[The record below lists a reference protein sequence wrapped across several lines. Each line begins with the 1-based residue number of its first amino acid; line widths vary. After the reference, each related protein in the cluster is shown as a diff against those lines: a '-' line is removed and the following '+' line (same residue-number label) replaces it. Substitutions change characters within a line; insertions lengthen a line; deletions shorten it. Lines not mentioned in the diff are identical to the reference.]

1 MTNILQ
7 LIYGIIHSIVGD
19 SYILPLTILVYFL
32 TNLLIF
38 KDDVDQLKQLRRKV
52 FLYIAIIV
60 ILKLL
65 LVFFGHAIM
74 DYLLSN
80 RFNDM

>member
-74 DYLLSN
+74 DYLLNN
-80 RFNDM
+80 RFNDI